1 MSVLAMLGDALR
13 RNPYPL
19 FGVLRRVRPVLHDRV
34 HDLWLLFDHAS
45 VQRALSDHET
55 FSSRAAPPGG
65 GPLDWMIFTD
75 PPRHT
80 TLRALVMRTFTP
92 RAIAA
97 LEPGIRTR
105 AVDLLAPHL
114 ERGTL
119 DLVRDFADPLPLAVI
134 TTMLGMP
141 PTDRERLARWTGA
154 ILGLG
159 DTVTGGDRAARA
171 TARYRDAKSEMRPYL
186 GALLAERRAVAR
198 DDLLSR
204 LVAAD
209 IEGERLSD
217 DEIFDFF
224 QLLLLAGS
232 ETTTNLISNAVL
244 CFSAHPRQLA
254 LVRADLSR
262 LPAAIEEVLRY
273 RSPAQIVFRCTT
285 RDVVLHGRTIPGG
298 KLVLVMIGSANRD
311 DRCFPRA
318 SAFDVMRDARPH
330 VGFGYGIHYCLG
342 AALARLEARVAL
354 EELITRAPDLRVPS
368 TRWVPRAGLNVHG
381 PQALRVVLRRPA

>member
-1 MSVLAMLGDALR
+1 MSIATLLGDAVR

-19 FGVLRRVRPVLHDRV
+19 YTALRRVRPVLRDRAHDF
-34 HDLWLLFDHAS
+34 WLLFDHAS
-45 VQRALSDHET
+45 VQRALVDHET

-80 TLRALVMRTFTP
+80 KLRALVMRTFTP

-97 LEPGIRTR
+97 LEPRIREL
-105 AVDLLAPHL
+105 AAGLLAPHL
-114 ERGTL
+114 DRGSM
-119 DLVRDFADPLPLAVI
+119 DLVRDYADPLPLAVI
-134 TTMLGMP
+134 MELLGMP
-141 PTDRERLARWTGA
+141 PTDRERLATWTGS

-159 DTVTGGDRAARA
+159 DTVAGGNRAARA
-171 TARYRDAKSEMRPYL
+171 ISRYRDAKEDMSPYL
-186 GALLAERRAVAR
+186 TALLVARRAIPR

-204 LVAAD
+204 LVAAEID
-209 IEGERLSD
+209 GERLSD

-232 ETTTNLISNAVL
+232 ETTTNLIANAAV

-254 LVRADLSR
+254 WVRADLAR

-273 RSPAQIVFRCTT
+273 RSPAQLIFRFAA
-285 RDVVLHGRTIPGG
+285 RDVTLHGRTIPKG
-298 KLVLVMIGSANRD
+298 KLVMAMIGSANRD
-311 DRCFPRA
+311 ERRFPNA
-318 SAFDVMRDARPH
+318 SQFDVTREPIPH
-330 VGFGYGIHYCLG
+330 VGFGHGIHFCLG

-354 EELITRAPDLRVPS
+354 EELLSRTDCLHVTNPKWAPRRAV
-368 TRWVPRAGLNVHG
+368 NVHG
-381 PQALRVVLRRPA
+381 PRALEVVLRMP